1 MATKRDYYEILGVA
15 KTATAD
21 EIKKAYRQKA
31 IQYHPD
37 KNPGDKEAEE
47 KFKEAAEAYE
57 VLSDPQ
63 KRQKYDQ
70 FGHAGI
76 NDMGGAGDFSVNDIF
91 SMFGDIF
98 GGNNPFESFFGGG
111 GGTRGG
117 SQRRV
122 RRGTDLR
129 IKVALTLEEIATGV
143 EKKVKVKKY
152 VPCSHCHGVGSADG
166 SKGDTCPTCKGA
178 GFIVSSHRGIFGM
191 MQTRQE
197 CPTCHGEGTLIKNKC
212 PYCAGE
218 GIEKQDEVITIQI
231 PAGVME
237 GMQITVQ
244 GKGNAA
250 PHGGVNGDLL
260 VLIEEKEHPQLIRD
274 NNNLVFNLLLDL
286 PTAVLGGSVTVPTLD
301 GEAKINIAQGTQPGK
316 VFRLRGKGIKSLD
329 AYGRAVPV
337 GDLIVHVG
345 VYIPESLDK
354 DEKKLFETL
363 KNSPHV
369 VPCNKDKGSFF
380 QNLFQ

>member
-111 GGTRGG
+111 GSTRGG
-117 SQRRV
+117 AQRRV

-197 CPTCHGEGTLIKNKC
+197 CPTCHGEGTIIKNKC

-231 PAGVME
+231 RRNRKFIREQIPDADIGDFQLIFQKKDVFLYLRITYRGGFADIHDRVDVFPPRL
-237 GMQITVQ
+237 GM
-244 GKGNAA
+244 GNAY
-250 PHGGVNGDLL
+250 PD
-260 VLIEEKEHPQLIRD
+260 E
-274 NNNLVFNLLLDL
+274 
-286 PTAVLGGSVTVPTLD
+286 
-301 GEAKINIAQGTQPGK
+301 
-316 VFRLRGKGIKSLD
+316 LRFCLS
-329 AYGRAVPV
+329 A
-337 GDLIVHVG
+337 
-345 VYIPESLDK
+345 
-354 DEKKLFETL
+354 
-363 KNSPHV
+363 
-369 VPCNKDKGSFF
+369 
-380 QNLFQ
+380 